1 MPLLVEWLLDLLT
14 APENA
19 PVSPGNAHAANLLA
33 ANRTYFERAVA
44 AEPFSIAPP
53 LCCFEHHWRAICTAA
68 TEAGLPDSQ
77 LLQLM
82 GPSTCLELDP
92 QFVFGALPAQ
102 HDIEAQMALLPSCEE
117 VEECHMVCDLH
128 GCSIPSG
135 WTIQVQII
143 PPSDSPYAAG
153 PPLVA
158 HIMPSVLYPSLAP
171 TVRVLGRFYCTAFTR
186 ASEDTLLQPD
196 ETGFLNDDF

>member
-1 MPLLVEWLLDLLT
+1 MPWLVEWLLDLLT

-68 TEAGLPDSQ
+68 TGAGLPDSQ

-92 QFVFGALPAQ
+92 QFVSGALPAQ

-117 VEECHMVCDLH
+117 VEECHMVCDLV
-128 GCSIPSG
+128 GVQF
-135 WTIQVQII
+135 QVGGQFKYRSF
-143 PPSDSPYAAG
+143 PPVTAP
-153 PPLVA
+153 
-158 HIMPSVLYPSLAP
+158 MP
-171 TVRVLGRFYCTAFTR
+171 R
-186 ASEDTLLQPD
+186 ALRL
-196 ETGFLNDDF
+196 